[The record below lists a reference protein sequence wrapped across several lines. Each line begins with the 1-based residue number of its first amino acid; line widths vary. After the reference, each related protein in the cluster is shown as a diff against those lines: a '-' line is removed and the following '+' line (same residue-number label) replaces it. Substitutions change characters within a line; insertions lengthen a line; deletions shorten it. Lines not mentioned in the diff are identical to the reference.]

1 MLSPHDHSVG
11 DGRLDLRGAS
21 KRRLTVVI
29 SLLSINLLLYI
40 VGGLLSGS
48 LALFAEAGHM
58 VADLAA
64 LLLARVAMYFAER
77 PASAERTF
85 GYHRIEVLAAQINAL
100 LLWVFSAGILFEA
113 YGRLTEP
120 FEIESGMM
128 LGVGAVGLGVNVLSA
143 WLLHGTRRQ
152 SVNAEANFRHMATDL
167 AGSAGIVVSAALIWG
182 FGWTFADPV
191 LSVLIA
197 VLILAA
203 TWRLMAKVTRVLL
216 EGTPDH
222 IDVYRLCSEM
232 EEVDGVIVLH
242 DIHVWSIT
250 PGYDVLTAHVLIDPD
265 HPGDVDAL
273 RSRLRRI
280 AVEDFGIDHITL
292 QLEHSASECTE
303 HHHVDHLHARQRPSK
318 KAKRR

>member
-1 MLSPHDHSVG
+1 MSLDDYRAG
-11 DGRLDLRGAS
+11 RERLDLRGAS

-29 SLLSINLLLYI
+29 SLVSVDLLLYV
-40 VGGLLSGS
+40 VGGFLSGS

-58 VADLAA
+58 MADLAA

-85 GYHRIEVLAAQINAL
+85 GYHRLEILATQINAL
-100 LLWVFSAGILFEA
+100 VLWVFSAGILFEA
-113 YGRLTEP
+113 YGRMTEP
-120 FEIESGMM
+120 FEIEGGVM
-128 LGVGAVGLGVNVLSA
+128 LIVGAFGLGVNVLAA
-143 WLLHGTRRQ
+143 WLLHGARGH
-152 SVNAEANFRHMATDL
+152 SINVEAAFWHVAADL
-167 AGSAGIVVSAALIWG
+167 AGSVGIVVSAVLVWG

-197 VLILAA
+197 VLILVA
-203 TWRLMAKVTRVLL
+203 TWQLIAKATHVLL
-216 EGTPDH
+216 EGTPDY

-265 HPGDVDAL
+265 YPGDVEVL
-273 RSRLRRI
+273 RGRLRRI
-280 AVEDFGIDHITL
+280 AAEDFGIDHITL
-292 QLEHSASECTE
+292 HLEHSASDCTE
-303 HHHVDHLHARQRPSK
+303 HHHVDHLHARQRPSRQ
-318 KAKRR
+318 AKRR